1 MAQLTFVMFKQC
13 LPFQLINLYQLHV
26 PDIIFISFLFY
37 HFSLILLY
45 VLAWS
50 AMCYWTPDE
59 LLTVV
64 RFGFDIFIFT
74 NLSTAARK
82 RQGWYQRL
90 LVNGRVES
98 LFLILVSFVCNPGLP
113 AMCLLTQVLYI
124 VCAMLTSNLDL
135 VNFNSNFCSSHPT
148 T

>member
-1 MAQLTFVMFKQC
+1 MAQLTVVIFKHC
-13 LPFQLINLYQLHV
+13 LPFQPINFYQLHV
-26 PDIIFISFLFY
+26 PAIIFTCFLFY

-64 RFGFDIFIFT
+64 RFGFDIYIFT

-82 RQGWYQRL
+82 RQG
-90 LVNGRVES
+90 
-98 LFLILVSFVCNPGLP
+98 
-113 AMCLLTQVLYI
+113 
-124 VCAMLTSNLDL
+124 
-135 VNFNSNFCSSHPT
+135 
-148 T
+148 

>member
-13 LPFQLINLYQLHV
+13 MPSQLINLYQLHV
-26 PDIIFISFLFY
+26 PANIFTCFLFY
-37 HFSLILLY
+37 HCSLILLY

-64 RFGFDIFIFT
+64 RFGFDIYIFT

-82 RQGWYQRL
+82 RQG
-90 LVNGRVES
+90 
-98 LFLILVSFVCNPGLP
+98 
-113 AMCLLTQVLYI
+113 
-124 VCAMLTSNLDL
+124 
-135 VNFNSNFCSSHPT
+135 
-148 T
+148 